1 MGTYL
6 RTVEMGRFERF
17 RCHRCG
23 DVMHERLATPTDL
36 ELTCERCRLVLAVH
50 TSEPIPRA
58 PLPHGSV
65 LYRPGKLLEHGTG
78 LRGHNCAALLV
89 DVGKGG
95 AGPEGI
101 TRIKCGRCHT
111 VHKFSSAP
119 SPTPARPSTF
129 AASSSPAATPA

>member
-6 RTVEMGRFERF
+6 RTVEMGRFEKF

-23 DVMHERLATPTDL
+23 QPMLERLVTATDL
-36 ELTCERCRLVLAVH
+36 ELTCEACQLVLTVH

-58 PLPHGSV
+58 PLPRGSV
-65 LYRPGKLLEHGTG
+65 LYRPGQRLEHGAG
-78 LRGHNCAALLV
+78 LRCHNCAALLV

-101 TRIKCGRCHT
+101 SRIKCGRCHT
-111 VHKFSSAP
+111 VHKFHSAP
-119 SPTPARPSTF
+119 SLTSARPSTF